1 MRMRTEFV
9 TASVSDGL
17 SKDSFDTHFVK
28 ELSANLHLQIGPD
41 LVKHE
46 AMHLSMFLF
55 SKTLNC
61 VN

>member
-41 LVKHE
+41 LVKH
-46 AMHLSMFLF
+46 
-55 SKTLNC
+55 
-61 VN
+61 